1 MHAVVLTHTWSVP
14 FISCAGHTTSWTLF
28 NIATVP
34 GVQDK
39 IAEELDG
46 LGLLARPG
54 CPAPREVTL
63 DDLKAM
69 PYMSAAA
76 KEAMRMLPV
85 VSIMGRYGGLAGAY
99 QKGGDGARQAEESIP
114 QNMRCPP

>member
-1 MHAVVLTHTWSVP
+1 MHC
-14 FISCAGHTTSWTLF
+14 FIPPTGHTTSWTLF

-39 IAEELDG
+39 IAEELDS
-46 LGLLARPG
+46 LGLLATPERPN
-54 CPAPREVTL
+54 PREVTL

-69 PYMSAAA
+69 PYLSAAA

-85 VSIMGRYGGLAGAY
+85 VSIMGR
-99 QKGGDGARQAEESIP
+99 
-114 QNMRCPP
+114 